1 MGKKDAIVY
10 KYFKRV
16 FDDYQVLVSVN
27 PIDYS
32 GTELIVHPD
41 GKIEK
46 TDMQFDEDIYEDL
59 EVDEF
64 KESSPLEF
72 QLYMKRDFFTRE
84 EDKRPL
90 NFAC

>member
-1 MGKKDAIVY
+1 MKKKDAIVY

-16 FDDYQVLVSVN
+16 FDDYQVLVTVN

-32 GTELIVHPD
+32 GTELIIHPD

-72 QLYMKRDFFTRE
+72 QLYMKKDFFTRE
-84 EDKRPL
+84 ED
-90 NFAC
+90 

>member
-1 MGKKDAIVY
+1 MGKKDAIVF

-27 PIDYS
+27 PIDFS
-32 GTELIVHPD
+32 GTELIIHPD
-41 GKIEK
+41 GRIEK
-46 TDMQFDEDIYEDL
+46 TDIQFDEDIYEDL

-72 QLYMKRDFFTRE
+72 QLYMKKDFFTRE
-84 EDKRPL
+84 D
-90 NFAC
+90 

>member
-1 MGKKDAIVY
+1 MKKDAIVY

-16 FDDYQVLVSVN
+16 FDDYQVLVAVN

-32 GTELIVHPD
+32 GIELIIHPD
-41 GKIEK
+41 ERVEK
-46 TDMQFDEDIYEDL
+46 NGMQYDEDIYEDL

-72 QLYMKRDFFTRE
+72 QLYMKKEFFTRKE
-84 EDKRPL
+84 E
-90 NFAC
+90 

>member
-1 MGKKDAIVY
+1 MAKKDAIVY

-16 FDDYQVLVSVN
+16 FEDYQVLVSVN
-27 PIDYS
+27 PIDFS

-41 GKIEK
+41 GRVEK
-46 TDMQFDEDIYEDL
+46 TDMQYDEDIYEDL

-72 QLYMKRDFFTRE
+72 QLYLKKDLFTRE
-84 EDKRPL
+84 D
-90 NFAC
+90 

>member
-1 MGKKDAIVY
+1 MGKKDAIVF

-27 PIDYS
+27 PIDFS

-46 TDMQFDEDIYEDL
+46 TDMQFDEDIYQDL

-72 QLYMKRDFFTRE
+72 QLYMKKDFFTRK
-84 EDKRPL
+84 ED
-90 NFAC
+90 

>member
-1 MGKKDAIVY
+1 MKKKDAIVY

-32 GTELIVHPD
+32 GTELIIHPD
-41 GKIEK
+41 GRVEK

-72 QLYMKRDFFTRE
+72 QLYLKKDLFSRE
-84 EDKRPL
+84 S
-90 NFAC
+90 

>member
-16 FDDYQVLVSVN
+16 FEDYQVLVSVN

-32 GTELIVHPD
+32 GTELIIHPD
-41 GKIEK
+41 GRIEK
-46 TDMQFDEDIYEDL
+46 TDIQFDEDIYEDL

-72 QLYMKRDFFTRE
+72 QLYMKKDFFTRE
-84 EDKRPL
+84 D
-90 NFAC
+90 

>member
-16 FDDYQVLVSVN
+16 FDDYQVLVSLN

-32 GTELIVHPD
+32 GTELIIHPD
-41 GKIEK
+41 GRIEK
-46 TDMQFDEDIYEDL
+46 TDIQFDEDIYEDL

-72 QLYMKRDFFTRE
+72 QLYMKKDFFTRE
-84 EDKRPL
+84 D
-90 NFAC
+90 